1 MKRLVLCF
9 DGTWNAVVS
18 PKTVTNVVRLANL
31 VTVSDENGVDQ
42 ITYYN
47 SGVGS
52 GGRMDRFL
60 GGAFGAGLKANV
72 KRGSPFWR

>member
-9 DGTWNAVVS
+9 DGTWNAVVN

-31 VTVSDENGVDQ
+31 VAVSDENGINQ

-52 GGRMDRFL
+52 GVYRPLPRWLDDGQSWR
-60 GGAFGAGLKANV
+60 GL
-72 KRGSPFWR
+72 